1 MPSRSSTPVASR
13 IRVAILVMVAAL
25 CVVPALVR
33 ATFSGAPTTPIRLNR
48 GFELPPAKSTLPPP
62 QTVAVTAVRPDRA
75 EPVTRERLSQNPGEI
90 RLVARHEYAPDP
102 LRGPPILPID

>member
-1 MPSRSSTPVASR
+1 MPSRSSTPIAYR

-33 ATFSGAPTTPIRLNR
+33 ATFSGSRTTPIRLNR

-62 QTVAVTAVRPDRA
+62 QTVAVTPVRHDRA
-75 EPVTRERLSQNPGEI
+75 EPVTRERFSRVPGEI
-90 RLVARHEYAPDP
+90 CLVAPPEYAPDP
-102 LRGPPILPID
+102 LRGPPILPVI